1 MASCSF
7 VKRGLILI
15 IFGKQHQ
22 HIFRNYMHIQLSLP
36 LQFYFIC
43 FQIAAMEMTRH
54 QRLTDLNQCLID
66 MWGSIT

>member
-1 MASCSF
+1 
-7 VKRGLILI
+7 
-15 IFGKQHQ
+15 
-22 HIFRNYMHIQLSLP
+22 MHIQLSLP

-66 MWGSIT
+66 MWGSITQNVLSKAVGQWKSYVHA